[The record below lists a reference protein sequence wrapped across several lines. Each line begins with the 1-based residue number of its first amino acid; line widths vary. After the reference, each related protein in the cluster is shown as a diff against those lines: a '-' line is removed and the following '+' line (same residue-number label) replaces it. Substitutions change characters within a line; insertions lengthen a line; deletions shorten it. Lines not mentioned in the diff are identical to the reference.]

1 MSITKR
7 TLYYA
12 HLFNKIGLLTDEQK
26 KQLEKSLQK
35 NKNSIS
41 LYKGVSEF
49 YPFVI
54 SVERVSSLNSQRP

>member
-12 HLFNKIGLLTDEQK
+12 HLFNKMGLLTEEQR

-35 NKNSIS
+35 KQ
-41 LYKGVSEF
+41 GG
-49 YPFVI
+49 
-54 SVERVSSLNSQRP
+54 